1 MKLKRKENAILPF
14 MVYSYLTIQSNAE
27 ALFKEKGSK
36 FFAFAFPVSG
46 EEEIKTHLHSLGKK
60 YFDATHHCYAYML
73 GPEKKL
79 FRAVDDGEPAHSA
92 GTPILNQIK
101 SKGLTNVLVVVV
113 RYFGGT
119 KLGVSGLVQAYKQA
133 AEEAL
138 LAADK
143 IEIEITSEIK
153 VEFEYE
159 AQPEIMR
166 LIKEFNLTLTH
177 QRYSTNGEMILR
189 YPIRDEERLLTKL
202 ELLINLK
209 HPLQW
214 QRMKDATQTE

>member
-1 MKLKRKENAILPF
+1 LKLKRKENAILPF

-27 ALFKEKGSK
+27 ALFKVKGSK

-46 EEEIKTHLHSLGKK
+46 EEEIKTHLHSLRKK

-166 LIKEFNLTLTH
+166 LIKEFNLMLIH

-214 QRMKDATQTE
+214 QRMKDATRTE

>member
-36 FFAFAFPVSG
+36 FFAFAFPVSR
-46 EEEIKTHLHSLGKK
+46 EEEIKTHLHSLRKK

-79 FRAVDDGEPAHSA
+79 FRVVDDGEPAHSA

-166 LIKEFNLTLTH
+166 LIKEFNLTLIH

-202 ELLINLK
+202 ELLANLK

>member
-1 MKLKRKENAILPF
+1 LKLKRKENAILPF
-14 MVYSYLTIQSNAE
+14 MVYSYHTIKSNTE

-36 FFAFAFPVSG
+36 FFSFAFPVSE
-46 EEEIKTHLHSLGKK
+46 EEEIKTHLHTLRKK

-119 KLGVSGLVQAYKQA
+119 KLGVGGLVHAYKQA

-138 LAADK
+138 ATADK
-143 IEIEITSEIK
+143 IEIEITAEVQID
-153 VEFEYE
+153 FEYE

-166 LIKEFNLTLTH
+166 LIKDFNLTLTY
-177 QRYSTNGEMILR
+177 QQYSTKGEMTLR
-189 YPIRDEERLLTKL
+189 YAIRDENKLITKL
-202 ELLINLK
+202 ELLVSLR
-209 HPLQW
+209 HPLRW
-214 QRMKDATQTE
+214 KKITKATPLE

>member
-27 ALFKEKGSK
+27 ALFKVKGSK

-46 EEEIKTHLHSLGKK
+46 EEEIKTHLHSLRKK

-166 LIKEFNLTLTH
+166 LIKEFNLMLIH

-214 QRMKDATQTE
+214 QRMKDATRTE